1 MGKFEQIAEQ
11 VIKEVGGKENIFN
24 VAHCNTRLRFNL
36 KDDSIPSDEKLETI
50 PGVFGVVQSGGQYQI
65 IVGQEVD
72 KIYQIITDKLGLA
85 AGDPSITGGRKK
97 ITLKS
102 IGSGILGALADSIT
116 PLLPVIM
123 TISIF
128 KMLAAVLGPTVLGV
142 ISEGSDLYTLFTF
155 VGDAGFYFFPILIAY
170 TAAKKFDTSPVIAML
185 LSCIMMHPTLVQMAA
200 DGKAFSVYG
209 IPAIPENYSN
219 TFIPVII
226 AVWIMSFVEKFFKKY
241 LPAELRMVF
250 VPSLTIAVMLPITLC
265 AIGPAGFWV
274 GESLTTSLLHLEGG
288 KFAFLGVAIIAAFY
302 ELLVMTGMHIILIT
316 SLVAVF
322 SANGFEGF
330 VNPAAVIASLT
341 VAGMCFGA
349 FLRKRKTEEKMTYFS
364 CFIAEIIGGVAEP
377 GLYGICI
384 PNKRPFLAM
393 WIGGFFGG
401 LYAGLTKVTTYTLI
415 PNGSFLTLASF
426 LGGPMSNAVNGFISV
441 LISVVIAAFLTY
453 KFGFKEESVQN

>member
-1 MGKFEQIAEQ
+1 MGKFDEIAEQ
-11 VIKEVGGKENIFN
+11 VIKEVGGKENVFN

-36 KDDSIPSDEKLETI
+36 KDDGIPDDEKIEEI
-50 PGVFGVVQSGGQYQI
+50 PGVFGVVRSGGQYQI

-72 KIYQIITDKLGLA
+72 KIYQIVIKKLGLLTSDSTTVD
-85 AGDPSITGGRKK
+85 GEKKK
-97 ITLKS
+97 ITLKTL
-102 IGSGILGALADSIT
+102 GAGILSALADSIT
-116 PLLPVIM
+116 PLIPVIM

-142 ISEGSDLYTLFTF
+142 IAEKSDLYVLFTF

-185 LSCIMMHPTLVQMAA
+185 LSCIMMHPTLLQLAEQ
-200 DGKAFSVYG
+200 GKAFSVYG
-209 IPAIPENYSN
+209 IPAVPKDYSN
-219 TFIPVII
+219 TFIPTII
-226 AVWIMSFVEKFFKKY
+226 LVWIMSYVEKFFKKH
-241 LPAELRMVF
+241 LPSELRMVF
-250 VPSLTIAVMLPITLC
+250 VPSLTIAFMLPIALC
-265 AIGPAGFWV
+265 LVGPAGFWI
-274 GESLTTSLLHLEGG
+274 GETLTKGLLNLEGG
-288 KFAFLGVAIIAAFY
+288 KFAFLGVAVITAFY

-349 FLRKRKTEEKMTYFS
+349 FLRKRKSKERMTYFS

-384 PNKRPFLAM
+384 PNKRPFLAL

-401 LYAGLTKVTTYTLI
+401 LYAGITKVTTYTLI

-426 LGGPMSNAVNGFISV
+426 LGGPMSNTINGFIAV
-441 LISVVIAAFLTY
+441 FISVFIAAVITY
-453 KFGFKEESVQN
+453 KFGFKEEIE